1 VPDQRGVSGL
11 VPPGPVELALETAP
25 SVHGHGRRDCAWRKP
40 DRLALRLLACDPLSL
55 RRCGPDAGQLVV
67 PDGEGAA
74 KMPITASI
82 TKARTTPE
90 GRLKAA
96 GGCQPRAI
104 RSMDGPSTSPKM
116 GPAAMGSA
124 TGRDSDSDAVARMMK
139 MPTTQQ
145 RRTRSCTASA
155 SWPLVSIREF
165 EHQTARDTTRGQRQP
180 MGLR

>member
-1 VPDQRGVSGL
+1 
-11 VPPGPVELALETAP
+11 
-25 SVHGHGRRDCAWRKP
+25 
-40 DRLALRLLACDPLSL
+40 
-55 RRCGPDAGQLVV
+55 
-67 PDGEGAA
+67 
-74 KMPITASI
+74 
-82 TKARTTPE
+82 
-90 GRLKAA
+90 
-96 GGCQPRAI
+96 
-104 RSMDGPSTSPKM
+104 M